1 MIVAATGQIFLRSI
15 PEHLIQGVDSGASK
29 PSTVW
34 RQVATAKGGYGD
46 RIGSYPV
53 AIGDY
58 FTIRTCG
65 GIQVPSSTDCSAQ

>member
-1 MIVAATGQIFLRSI
+1 MATATGGYGDRWLR
-15 PEHLIQGVDSGASK
+15 
-29 PSTVW
+29 
-34 RQVATAKGGYGD
+34 RQVATATGGYGD
-46 RIGSYPV
+46 RWLQARIGSYPV